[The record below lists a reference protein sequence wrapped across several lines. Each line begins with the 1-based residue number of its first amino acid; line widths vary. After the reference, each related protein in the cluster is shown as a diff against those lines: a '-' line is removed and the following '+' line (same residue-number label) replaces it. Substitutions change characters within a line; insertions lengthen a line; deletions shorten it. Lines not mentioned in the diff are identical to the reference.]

1 MMVMMRHTKMNSW
14 LLTVGCWLLS
24 FVCMSCSDRPTDTV
38 IVDELPDIYPDYIGV
53 TIPVD
58 IAPLDFNVSD
68 EDIERIDVVVKGTKG
83 GELHV
88 NDTWAAFDVDD
99 WHQLTEQ
106 NAGGELV
113 LTVSV
118 KKEGKWWQYKDFK
131 IYVSTYPLDEY
142 GVTYRRVAPGYEV
155 GGDIGIYQRDIHS
168 FEESAILQERAVPG
182 QCMNCHVAN
191 RTDPNTFNMQLRG
204 EYGGTMI
211 YKNGKQSWLTT
222 KTDSTVANTSYS
234 YWHPG
239 GDYCAFSTN
248 KIHQS
253 FFVGTGQRIEVYDTF
268 SNVLV
273 LDTRTNELVLCPLL
287 QTDDRETYPAFSADG
302 KTLFFCTAKPYRMPA
317 EWDQV
322 KYSLCKIS
330 FDAKTGTYGD
340 KVDTL
345 LNARE
350 LGKSFTYPRPSYDG
364 KWLMYNV
371 TDCGNFPVN
380 HPEADL
386 WLMNLQT
393 GETFPLTGANSDDTE
408 SYHSW
413 NVNSHWFVFSS
424 RRENG
429 VYSMPYVAF
438 LDDEGRAGKPF
449 LLPQRNPRKYYLED
463 MDSYNCIDF
472 TSEKVTLDA
481 REVHRKVFDHKRE
494 QVKIRK

>member
-1 MMVMMRHTKMNSW
+1 MKLINYIIAGLLFVSCGSKPDHPVM
-14 LLTVGCWLLS
+14 L
-24 FVCMSCSDRPTDTV
+24 
-38 IVDELPDIYPDYIGV
+38 DEMPGIYPDYIGV
-53 TIPVD
+53 TIPVN
-58 IAPLDFNVSD
+58 IAPLDFNFAD
-68 EDIERIDVVVKGTKG
+68 DDIDCMDVVVKGSKG
-83 GELHV
+83 GEIHS
-88 NDTWAAFDVDD
+88 NGAWADFDIIE
-99 WHQLTEQ
+99 WHELTAQ

-113 LTVSV
+113 FTVCV
-118 KKEGKWWQYKDFK
+118 KKNDKWIQYKDFK
-131 IYVSTYPLDEY
+131 MFVSRYPLEEY
-142 GVTYRRVAPGYEV
+142 GVTYRRIAPGYEV
-155 GGDIGIYQRDIHS
+155 GGDIGIYQRDIHT
-168 FEESAILQERAVPG
+168 FAETAILQEGIVPG

-191 RTDPNTFNMQLRG
+191 RTNPNTFNMQLRG
-204 EYGGTMI
+204 SKGGTFI
-211 YKNGKQSWLTT
+211 YKNGKQTWLTT

-234 YWHPG
+234 YWHPD

-287 QTDDRETYPAFSADG
+287 QTDDWETYPAFSADG
-302 KTLFFCTAKPYRMPA
+302 TKLFYCTAKPYRVPLD
-317 EWDQV
+317 WNKV
-322 KYSLCKIS
+322 KYSLCQIA
-330 FDAKTGTYGD
+330 FDAKTGTYGQQ
-340 KVDTL
+340 VDTL

-350 LGKSFTYPRPSYDG
+350 LDKSFTYPRPSYDG

-393 GETFPLTGANSDDTE
+393 GETHPLTDANSDDTE

-413 NVNSHWFVFSS
+413 SLNSHWFVFSS

-429 VYSMPYVAF
+429 VYSMPYIAF
-438 LDDEGRAGKPF
+438 LDDKGRAGKPF
-449 LLPQRNPRKYYLED
+449 LLPQRNPKKYYLEE

-472 TSEKVTLDA
+472 TCDKVEIDA
-481 REVHRKVFDHKRE
+481 REVHRQVFESKRE
-494 QVKIRK
+494 QVKIR

>member
-1 MMVMMRHTKMNSW
+1 MKKSIKIISVI
-14 LLTVGCWLLS
+14 L
-24 FVCMSCSDRPTDTV
+24 VCFLFSCSNKPTDP
-38 IVDELPDIYPDYIGV
+38 IKVDEQPAIYPDYVGV
-53 TIPVD
+53 TIPVN
-58 IAPLDFNVSD
+58 IAPLDFNFAD
-68 EDIERIDVVVKGTKG
+68 ADIDCMDVVVKGSKG
-83 GELHV
+83 GEIHA
-88 NDTWAAFDVDD
+88 NGEWADFDVEE
-99 WHQLTEQ
+99 WHKLTEQ
-106 NAGGELV
+106 NAGGEL
-113 LTVSV
+113 LFTVCV
-118 KKEGKWWQYKDFK
+118 KKGGQWRQYQDFK
-131 IYVSTYPLDEY
+131 MFVSKCPLDEY
-142 GVTYRRVAPGYEV
+142 GVTYRRIAPGYEV

-168 FEESAILQERAVPG
+168 FDETAILAESIVPG

-191 RTDPNTFNMQLRG
+191 RANPKTFNMQLRG
-204 EYGGTMI
+204 EFGGTLI
-211 YKNGKQSWLTT
+211 FKDGNQKYLTT

-234 YWHPG
+234 YWHPD

-248 KIHQS
+248 SIHQS

-273 LDTRTNELVLCPLL
+273 LDTRTDELVLCPLL
-287 QTDDRETYPAFSADG
+287 QTDDWETYPAFSADG
-302 KTLFFCTAKPYRMPA
+302 KTLYYCTAKPYRVPA
-317 EWDQV
+317 EWDKV

-386 WLMNLQT
+386 WLMNLET
-393 GETFPLTGANSDDTE
+393 GETHPLTKANSGDTE
-408 SYHSW
+408 SFHNWSL
-413 NVNSHWFVFSS
+413 NSRWFVFSS

-429 VYSMPYVAF
+429 VYSMPYIAYIN
-438 LDDEGRAGKPF
+438 ENGQAGKPF
-449 LLPQRNPRKYYLED
+449 LLPQRNPRKYYLKE

-472 TSEKVTLDA
+472 TASKVEIDA
-481 REVHRKVFDHKRE
+481 REINRQVYENKRI
-494 QVKIRK
+494 QVTIR